1 MWGEAGEAMILTEV
15 LREQN
20 QFISRSEKERK
31 DTETAEGEQGKG
43 TPAS

>member
-20 QFISRSEKERK
+20 QLAEVKRKEKTQRQQKVSKE
-31 DTETAEGEQGKG
+31 
-43 TPAS
+43 

>member
-31 DTETAEGEQGKG
+31 DTETAEGEQGIG
-43 TPAS
+43 GGN